1 MNISHLSQETL
12 TQLVELA
19 IAASPTKAAHILLNN
34 VMVVNAVPMAAT
46 PTPIRTVELSWYEQ
60 QHREEIMC
68 SFDKIMQYEQQH
80 REEIMCSF
88 DKIMQFATKRDKI
101 GAIKELRTISGIG
114 LKESKDTI
122 EYCFPTFNQI
132 YEPECYTS
140 VDKHWTNLLL
150 HYIKTGEY
158 MEGQ

>member
-46 PTPIRTVELSWYEQ
+46 PTPIRTVELSW
-60 QHREEIMC
+60 
-68 SFDKIMQYEQQH
+68 YEQQH

>member
-46 PTPIRTVELSWYEQ
+46 PTPIRTVELSW
-60 QHREEIMC
+60 
-68 SFDKIMQYEQQH
+68 YEQQH

-158 MEGQ
+158 MEGK